1 MVIGKIGPDLRPMIP
16 LVIQGANGTETKI
29 PVLLSTAFGETLIL
43 PPAEVAALGL
53 AQTGTR
59 TVTFPDGSQV
69 EATVHPTKVLLAG
82 EAHDVDL
89 LAGGW
94 EPRMGIKLLWGYRM
108 SMRFTPGEPV
118 VVERL
123 KGTATLEFEG
133 V

>member
-1 MVIGKIGPDLRPMIP
+1 MIP
-16 LVIQGANGTETKI
+16 LVIQGANGQEKKI
-29 PVLLSTAFGETLIL
+29 PVILYTAFSETLIL

-53 AQTGTR
+53 PQTGTR

-82 EAHDVDL
+82 EEHDVDL

-94 EPRMGIKLLWGYRM
+94 EPRMGIKVLWGYRM
-108 SMRFTPGEPV
+108 SMRFTPGDPV

-123 KGTATLEFEG
+123 KTPAE
-133 V
+133 